1 MTESVPSR
9 RRRGWRDWAADFG
22 LFALA
27 AAYGLV
33 WLGILEDEG
42 VPESVMFFEQILGI
56 VGLAAIWFRRRW
68 PVGVAVAL
76 IPLSSIGDV
85 VDGAQLVALFT
96 VALYRPVKT
105 TLLVAGGSMAGFATF
120 LVIYSFVGRQPD
132 DPLGV
137 VVAFNAALT
146 FGVVGWG
153 LFIRH
158 RRQLVLS
165 LEERA
170 VRAEAEAKL
179 RAEQSQARA
188 REEIAREMHDVLG
201 HRLSLLSV
209 HAGALE
215 FRPDAPPSEIAQA
228 AGVIRASAH
237 QALQDLREVIGVLRS
252 SVAGELPTP
261 TLADVHRLVTEA
273 SRSGSVVE
281 LRSSVSG
288 TVPDGLGRT
297 AYQIVQEGLTNA
309 RKHAPSAPV
318 TVLLSGSPGTGLS
331 VEVLNPSPA
340 GGSPGPGSGQGLLG
354 LAERAA
360 LVAGRL
366 EYGPTADGGF
376 RLAAWLP
383 WPA

>member
-1 MTESVPSR
+1 MTESAPSR

-27 AAYGLV
+27 VAYGLV

-42 VPESVMFFEQILGI
+42 VPESVLFFEQVLGILGL
-56 VGLAAIWFRRRW
+56 VAIWFRRRW
-68 PVGVAVAL
+68 PVGIAIAL

-85 VDGAQLVALFT
+85 IDGAQLVALFT

-105 TLLVAGGSMAGFATF
+105 TLLVAGASMAGFATF
-120 LVIYSFVGRQPD
+120 LVVYSFVGPQPD

-137 VVAFNAALT
+137 VVAFNAVLT

-188 REEIAREMHDVLG
+188 REDIAREMHDVLG

-215 FRPDAPPSEIAQA
+215 FRPDAPPAEVAAA

-237 QALQDLREVIGVLRS
+237 QALQDLREVIGVLRAP
-252 SVAGELPTP
+252 VAGELPTP

-273 SRSGSVVE
+273 SRSGTVVE

-297 AYQIVQEGLTNA
+297 AYRIVQEGLTNA

-318 TVLLSGSPGTGLS
+318 TVLLAGSPGTGLS
-331 VEVLNPSPA
+331 VEVLNPSSSA
-340 GGSPGPGSGQGLLG
+340 AIPGAGSGQGLLG
-354 LAERAA
+354 LSERAA
-360 LVAGRL
+360 LAAGRL

-376 RLAAWLP
+376 RLAGWLP

>member
-9 RRRGWRDWAADFG
+9 RRRGWRDWTADFG

-137 VVAFNAALT
+137 VVAFNAVLT

-297 AYQIVQEGLTNA
+297 AYRIVQEGLTNA

-318 TVLLSGSPGTGLS
+318 TVLLAGSPGTGLS
-331 VEVLNPSPA
+331 VEVLNPSSSA
-340 GGSPGPGSGQGLLG
+340 APGAGSGQGLLG

>member
-1 MTESVPSR
+1 MTETAPSR

-27 AAYGLV
+27 VMYGLI

-42 VPESVMFFEQILGI
+42 TAEGVLFFEEVLGV
-56 VGLAAIWFRRRW
+56 VGLLAIWFRRRW
-68 PVGVAVAL
+68 PVGIAIAL
-76 IPLSSIGDV
+76 IPFSSIGDV

-105 TLLVAGGSMAGFATF
+105 TLLVAGAAMAGFATF
-120 LVIYSFVGRQPD
+120 LVVYSFVGPRPD

-137 VVAFNAALT
+137 VVAFNAVLT

-165 LEERA
+165 LRERA
-170 VRAEAEAKL
+170 VRAEAEARL

-215 FRPDAPPSEIAQA
+215 FRPDAPASEIAEA

-237 QALQDLREVIGVLRS
+237 QALQDLREVIGVLRAP
-252 SVAGELPTP
+252 VRGDVPQP
-261 TLADVHRLVTEA
+261 TLADVHGLVTESA
-273 SRSGSVVE
+273 QSGTVVE
-281 LRSSVSG
+281 LRSSVEG

-297 AYQIVQEGLTNA
+297 AYRIVQEGLTNA
-309 RKHAPSAPV
+309 RKHAPGAPV
-318 TVLLSGSPGTGLS
+318 TVLLAGSPGSGLS
-331 VEVLNPSPA
+331 VEVLNAASVSSSA
-340 GGSPGPGSGQGLLG
+340 PGSGQGLLG

-360 LVAGRL
+360 LASGRL
-366 EYGPTADGGF
+366 EYGPTAGGGF